1 MLYSRLWK
9 NHFPALLGLLML
21 AITPLQANGEGA
33 PRVLVQTSL
42 GDMVLELNHKQAPVS
57 AANFL
62 RYVDEGFYDGTIFHR
77 VIGNFMIQ
85 GGGYDTSYRRK
96 STHVEIRSEANNG
109 LKNLRGSIAMART
122 GNPHSATAQFFINV
136 VDNSFLDHTAPT
148 ARGWGYTVFG
158 RVVEGLE
165 VMEQIRKVPT
175 GSGGPFGRDVP
186 QTMVKINSIKRVVVG
201 AK

>member
-1 MLYSRLWK
+1 MFNVSVWK
-9 NHFPALLGLLML
+9 TPVIALCALFML
-21 AITPLQANGEGA
+21 AAAPLQASGGSA
-33 PRVLVQTSL
+33 PRVQINTSL
-42 GDMVLELNHKQAPVS
+42 GDMVLELNQTQAPITV
-57 AANFL
+57 ANFL
-62 RYVDEGFYDGTIFHR
+62 RYVDEGFYNGTIFHR

-85 GGGYDTSYRRK
+85 GGGFDQGYQRK
-96 STHVEIRSEANNG
+96 STHAEIRNEANNG

-165 VMEQIRKVPT
+165 VMDRIRKVPT
-175 GSGGPFGRDVP
+175 GSGGPFGKDVP
-186 QTMVKINSIKRVVVG
+186 QTAVEIKSVERVVEG